1 MVRADAAGSVLRAKS
16 PLRGGSRHA
25 AVTLRQECLGVSDT
39 PDPPI
44 CTGNSPFGPV
54 RWRRA

>member
-25 AVTLRQECLGVSDT
+25 AVTLRRSASAFLTRLIRRSVCLRLPG
-39 PDPPI
+39 
-44 CTGNSPFGPV
+44 
-54 RWRRA
+54 R